1 MTISARLAK
10 IYASAPLDDE
20 AYETMELRHPR
31 FSRVWYI
38 TSNPVIFQATL
49 EDGTTRVDFD
59 PIPFTVKLP
68 GNEHGGRQDLQITI
82 SNVDRVFID
91 ELELANAQPTARID
105 VVYRVFA
112 KSDLTTPAATPVRLS
127 ITDVQATNAT
137 VDAIASRADLLNHPF
152 PNLVYEPLFYP
163 GLVR

>member
-1 MTISARLAK
+1 MTISPKLAK

-38 TSNPVIFQATL
+38 TSNPVIFKATL
-49 EDGTTRVDFD
+49 EDGTTVVDFD
-59 PIPFTVKLP
+59 PIPFTVRLP
-68 GNEHGGRQDLQITI
+68 GNEHGGRQDLQISI

-91 ELELANAQPTARID
+91 ELEMANALPTSRID
-105 VVYRVFA
+105 IVYRVFA
-112 KSDLTTPAATPVRLS
+112 KSDLSAPAATPIRLS
-127 ITDVQATNAT
+127 ITDVQANNET
-137 VDAIASRADLLNHPF
+137 VDAVATRADLLNHPF
-152 PNLVYEPLFYP
+152 PSLLYGPREYP